1 MRYESDP
8 RAVTTGF
15 SVQAIK
21 NPVVPAPGSDFSRV
35 RELVLKHGWNS
46 TCFQIVNPGIEYWF
60 GEDGESVVGFVS
72 SGRTRVVA
80 GAPVCSKED
89 LTEVTAEFEDKAR
102 SLNQTVCYFGAEA
115 RLESVLKESEN
126 HSKIL
131 LGAQPCWN
139 PAGWPDI
146 VAGHKSLRSQLNRA
160 RNKGV
165 TVSEWPIERGRDNS
179 ELKECLSAWL
189 ASKGLPPLHFM
200 VEPDTLGRL
209 DNRRIMVAEHK
220 GNVVGFLLLS
230 PIPTRNGWLTEQF
243 PHRPSAPNGTVEL
256 MMDAAMRVLGEGG
269 YEYVTLGLAPLS
281 KRARIEP
288 FDNPLWLRILIAW
301 MRKHGQK
308 FYNFDGLDS
317 FKSKL
322 VPDQWEPIFAISNEP
337 KFSGRTLY
345 SIAAAF
351 SGNAPIRLL
360 LSGLFKAVRID
371 FARFVRFISGGLL
384 QRKS

>member
-1 MRYESDP
+1 MRYESEP
-8 RAVTTGF
+8 GAIATGF
-15 SVQAIK
+15 SSPERK
-21 NPVVPAPGSDFSRV
+21 NPVAIAPGSDLSRV
-35 RELVLKHGWNS
+35 RDLIMKHGWNS

-60 GEDGESVVGFVS
+60 GEDNESVVGYVS
-72 SGRTRVVA
+72 SGSVRVVA
-80 GAPVCSKED
+80 GAPVCSKKS
-89 LTEVTAEFEDKAR
+89 LPSVTAEFELDTL

-139 PAGWPDI
+139 PARWPEI
-146 VAGHKSLRSQLNRA
+146 VASRKALRSQLNRA

-165 TVSEWPIERGRDNS
+165 TVSEWPIERARDNA
-179 ELKECLSAWL
+179 ELKECLSVWL

-220 GNVVGFLLLS
+220 RNVVGFLLLS

-256 MMDAAMRVLGEGG
+256 MMDAAMRALGNGG

-281 KRARIEP
+281 RRAKIDP
-288 FDNPLWLRILIAW
+288 FDNPLWLRILLAW
-301 MRKHGQK
+301 MRRHGQR

-322 VPDQWEPIFAISNEP
+322 VPDRWEPIFAISNEP
-337 KFSGRTLY
+337 EFSGRTFY
-345 SIAAAF
+345 SIASAF
-351 SGNAPIRLL
+351 SGNAPVRLL
-360 LSGLFKAVRID
+360 LSGLFKAVRTEI
-371 FARFVRFISGGLL
+371 ARLRKFISGGLL
-384 QRKS
+384 PGKS